1 MAILES
7 SENDIQ
13 ILKEALSNILDLIVN
28 SEIKSKITEKLR
40 YEPTIILDDAIIK
53 NSKLVNNLS
62 NALGFINSIKLNS
75 WTDLTNDV
83 LGKFLILSYRDQGKF
98 PNYFYPN
105 LIEYNYEGQNR
116 GKAILINFLFGNHY
130 RWSKYF
136 ILKEYQKYLT
146 NTIREN
152 NFGWNE
158 LKKSIQL
165 QKPESKLYIDWNL
178 ENEFSN
184 SDSRETFKVKT
195 INQRAKTYHSSDFII
210 YSERNLQKP
219 RIERMKWVFENLD
232 FEDTKYDIQKLDELL
247 SDFNPAES
255 LIDTTQQE
263 LDLQII
269 RDQLGLEN
277 ESAGR
282 IWKTLLRKKSELLGI
297 ESLYE
302 ELKTI
307 FNKYSIP
314 LVSINY
320 FRSSWI
326 NVESDTLIPRGNKVF
341 KVLCDYLNLNNNY
354 RLIIFRLKNA
364 SISGKIEATK
374 KYSSLLKDLFADGC
388 FDGNSSKQTILQSK
402 MHHYKNNHALDEI
415 GIDIDNPMNG
425 LVSLIEL
432 IQPELKLSELE
443 IIEKN

>member
-1 MAILES
+1 
-7 SENDIQ
+7 
-13 ILKEALSNILDLIVN
+13 
-28 SEIKSKITEKLR
+28 
-40 YEPTIILDDAIIK
+40 
-53 NSKLVNNLS
+53 
-62 NALGFINSIKLNS
+62 
-75 WTDLTNDV
+75 
-83 LGKFLILSYRDQGKF
+83 
-98 PNYFYPN
+98 
-105 LIEYNYEGQNR
+105 
-116 GKAILINFLFGNHY
+116 
-130 RWSKYF
+130 
-136 ILKEYQKYLT
+136 
-146 NTIREN
+146 
-152 NFGWNE
+152 
-158 LKKSIQL
+158 
-165 QKPESKLYIDWNL
+165 
-178 ENEFSN
+178 
-184 SDSRETFKVKT
+184 
-195 INQRAKTYHSSDFII
+195 
-210 YSERNLQKP
+210 
-219 RIERMKWVFENLD
+219 
-232 FEDTKYDIQKLDELL
+232 
-247 SDFNPAES
+247 
-255 LIDTTQQE
+255 
-263 LDLQII
+263 
-269 RDQLGLEN
+269 LEN